1 MRRAALTVLV
11 VLVTASPAH
20 AATTDVSVANFA
32 FTPATVQIAP
42 GDTVRWTFAGP
53 DTNHTSTSDSGQA
66 ETWESDPG
74 VLSPNHLPGDTFS
87 HTFATAGQYG
97 YFCRVH
103 PYMRGTVRVGA
114 TSAPPPGGGE
124 QPPPADT
131 TAPRFG
137 TPRVSV
143 RRRRVTFTLDEA
155 AQVTGALR
163 GPRTRRTLNLAGEA
177 GTNVLKLPKRLR
189 AGRYSLK
196 LTATDAA
203 GNVAR
208 RAAPKFTVPAR

>member
-11 VLVTASPAH
+11 VMVMATPAR

-32 FTPATVQIAP
+32 FTPRTVQIAP

-53 DTNHTSTSDSGQA
+53 DTDHTSTSDSGQA

-74 VLSPNHLPGDTFS
+74 VPSPNHLPGDTFP
-87 HTFATAGQYG
+87 HTFTTPGQYG

-103 PYMRGTVRVGA
+103 PYMRGTVTVGA
-114 TSAPPPGGGE
+114 TSGGGQ

-131 TAPRFG
+131 TGPRIG

-143 RRRRVTFTLDEA
+143 RRRRVTFKLNEA
-155 AQVTGALR
+155 ARVSAALR
-163 GPRTRRTLNLAGEA
+163 GPRTRRTLKLAGKA
-177 GTNVLKLPKRLR
+177 RTNVLRLPKRLR

-203 GNVAR
+203 GNVTRR
-208 RAAPKFTVPAR
+208 RALKFAVRG